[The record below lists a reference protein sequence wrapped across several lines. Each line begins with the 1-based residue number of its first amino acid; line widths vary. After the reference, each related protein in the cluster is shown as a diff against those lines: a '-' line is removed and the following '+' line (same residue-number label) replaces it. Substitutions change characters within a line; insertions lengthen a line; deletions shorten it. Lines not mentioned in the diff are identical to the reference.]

1 MKHNYLIGERIRL
14 RAMEPEDIEHIYRLE
29 NDPHQWSVSNFN
41 VPYSLY
47 DVRRYLEQSHCD
59 IFIDRQLR
67 LIMTRQTDNEVVGL
81 IDITDFSPMH
91 SRGEVGV
98 VVRSAYRR
106 EGYAGEALTLL
117 CDYAFDY
124 LGMNQ
129 LTAHIET
136 TNEACLHTFHAC
148 GFHHAGVLR
157 QWLFVEGEY
166 RDVCFLQRIRGE
178 E

>member
-1 MKHNYLIGERIRL
+1 
-14 RAMEPEDIEHIYRLE
+14 
-29 NDPHQWSVSNFN
+29 
-41 VPYSLY
+41 
-47 DVRRYLEQSHCD
+47 
-59 IFIDRQLR
+59 
-67 LIMTRQTDNEVVGL
+67 MTRPADNEVVGM

-91 SRGEVGV
+91 SRGEVGII
-98 VVRSAYRR
+98 VRSAYRR

-136 TNEACLHTFHAC
+136 ANEACLRTFHTC
-148 GFHHAGVLR
+148 GFQHAGVLR

-166 RDVCFLQRIRGE
+166 KDVCLLQRIRGE